1 MKKIL
6 IFILAIFSTACIASK
21 PKLVDP
27 SLLTNEKVKNHAFLE
42 GMYNDS
48 YFPNFL
54 VDKGKDILLELCLNI
69 EREQPKDAV
78 EVYRLSH
85 KATERFNDLA
95 QEFYEHDSEIETAAR
110 DVIGADFRF
119 ILNAYNYDVDIEEAI
134 APRDW

>member
-1 MKKIL
+1 
-6 IFILAIFSTACIASK
+6 
-21 PKLVDP
+21 
-27 SLLTNEKVKNHAFLE
+27 
-42 GMYNDS
+42 MYNDS

-54 VDKGKDILLELCLNI
+54 VDKGKDIVLELCLNI

-85 KATERFNDLA
+85 KAIERFNDLA